1 MINSKYISKILSSY
15 DIVTEMN
22 HLYLA
27 SEITNAFFDVMLTDG
42 RVNVHYL
49 PNESYDENL
58 VIGLVKYRESIVIV
72 PWNAKDIYIYNI
84 EDNEIRKLDGVL
96 QKAEREIKGK
106 FICAVLYEQK
116 IILLGE
122 NIHSIIVLEGR
133 VESNEFEVKRI
144 ECDSNY
150 LYSVNYSI
158 YNKILYVPIRN
169 TFKIMAISLEDY
181 TKKIISLDNHA
192 KTINNGVINLLD
204 DSAECLVEYNRHVSI
219 GLESNKIKEEILVN
233 SDAVSYDKIFHID
246 SNWIYISLQEGKI
259 GIRRD
264 GDKEIQGVPFNIDSS
279 ALKYRRRSE
288 NILIFAKEKNGRVYF
303 QERMSGKYYYVDL
316 ASRTIREV
324 MFRVK
329 DELYADIVEKV
340 RDSFMKSRVLHPVQE
355 SYLLDIKELIR
366 SI

>member
-1 MINSKYISKILSSY
+1 MIRPSAWWN
-15 DIVTEMN
+15 
-22 HLYLA
+22 
-27 SEITNAFFDVMLTDG
+27 ITVM
-42 RVNVHYL
+42 
-49 PNESYDENL
+49 
-58 VIGLVKYRESIVIV
+58 YR
-72 PWNAKDIYIYNI
+72 
-84 EDNEIRKLDGVL
+84 
-96 QKAEREIKGK
+96 
-106 FICAVLYEQK
+106 
-116 IILLGE
+116 
-122 NIHSIIVLEGR
+122 
-133 VESNEFEVKRI
+133 
-144 ECDSNY
+144 
-150 LYSVNYSI
+150 
-158 YNKILYVPIRN
+158 
-169 TFKIMAISLEDY
+169 
-181 TKKIISLDNHA
+181 
-192 KTINNGVINLLD
+192 
-204 DSAECLVEYNRHVSI
+204 
-219 GLESNKIKEEILVN
+219 LESNKIKEEILVN